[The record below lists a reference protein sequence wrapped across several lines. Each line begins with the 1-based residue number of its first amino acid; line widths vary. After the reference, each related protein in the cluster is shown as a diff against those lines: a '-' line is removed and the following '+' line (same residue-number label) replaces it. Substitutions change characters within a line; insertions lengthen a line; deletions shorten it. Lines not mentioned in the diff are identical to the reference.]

1 MKSKSNVFVFFVG
14 VNDAGTLNGKDECS
28 VIIFLN
34 AYIFLL
40 NVRNT

>member
-1 MKSKSNVFVFFVG
+1 MKSKSEVFVSFVG
-14 VNDAGTLNGKDECS
+14 INDAGTLNGKDECL

-34 AYIFLL
+34 AYIFVL